1 MTLEKRGKRTEIADA
16 ALRLIGTRG
25 ITELTMANLAEE
37 LGVTSGSFFRHF
49 KSRDEILVEVAR
61 RVAELVEATFPDP
74 DLPPLERLERLFR
87 ARTEV
92 LGRQSGIAR
101 LIFSEQFTKAL
112 PPEAVAHIHGVVK
125 RTRACLLEALREAA
139 ETGQIRRDIPPE
151 DLLLPV
157 IGTLQHLGFLTALT
171 PGGAYPRR
179 PATSRVL
186 GTLLTLIGATP
197 AGPRDGLPV
206 QARKEDRM
214 RPTAVLMHEH
224 EAVLAAL
231 EVLEGAGQALASGRQ
246 GAARDLD
253 ALLDFFRG
261 FVDHCHHGKE
271 ERVLFPELVNRGVPR
286 EGGPVGVMLSEHELG
301 RDHVRRIQAL
311 LDAGDGAQALP
322 VIHSYR
328 GLLASHIQKEN
339 SVLFPMAD
347 QLLDEARA
355 AEMSL
360 AFDRIELEHAG
371 EGRHEAYHRM
381 LRALKERYLA

>member
-25 ITELTMANLAEE
+25 ITELTMANLAAE

-139 ETGQIRRDIPPE
+139 EAGQIRRDIPPE

-157 IGTLQHLGFLTALT
+157 IGTLQHLGFLTALA

-186 GTLLTLIGATP
+186 ATLLTLIGA

-214 RPTAVLMHEH
+214 RPTTVLMHEH

-246 GAARDLD
+246 EAARDLG
-253 ALLDFFRG
+253 ALLDFFRS

-271 ERVLFPELVNRGVPR
+271 ERVLFP
-286 EGGPVGVMLSEHELG
+286 
-301 RDHVRRIQAL
+301 
-311 LDAGDGAQALP
+311 
-322 VIHSYR
+322 
-328 GLLASHIQKEN
+328 
-339 SVLFPMAD
+339 
-347 QLLDEARA
+347 
-355 AEMSL
+355 
-360 AFDRIELEHAG
+360 
-371 EGRHEAYHRM
+371 
-381 LRALKERYLA
+381 